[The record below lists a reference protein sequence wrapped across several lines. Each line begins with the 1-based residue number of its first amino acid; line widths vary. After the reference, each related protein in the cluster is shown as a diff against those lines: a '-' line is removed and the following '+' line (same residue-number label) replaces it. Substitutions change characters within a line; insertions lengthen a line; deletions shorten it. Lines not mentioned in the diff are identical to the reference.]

1 MNLLPREEK
10 FFEYFHQ
17 QVNFICQAA
26 DLLAEGAASGNA
38 HLASAAHQ
46 IKAIEEQADTVIHEI
61 YTRLNST
68 FITPLDPEDIHSLSS
83 HLDDV
88 IDGIED
94 SVHRML
100 AYRIDPL
107 PGTVMEL
114 CRLVQSCGLS
124 LLKAFEAL
132 AKGDMLAI
140 IFVAILLGVGTLV
153 AGEAGRPFA
162 GLLQSA
168 TAVLLKIVGIVME
181 ATPFGVFA
189 LIANAVATNGAAV
202 FVNVGW
208 LALAVVIGSA
218 IQILLVHSLLLR
230 FVARVPLLHFFRGII
245 DALAVAFSTASSS
258 ATLPVAMRVAERN
271 LGIGRP
277 IYATVLPLGASIGK
291 DGTAMYVGLLSLFSL
306 QALGVPLTP
315 SAYGLVLLTGAL
327 AAFGTAPVPSASLFM
342 LAAVLSSVGVAP
354 EQTALVV
361 GFVLPFD
368 RLLDMTRTVPSASAN
383 LTVATTVARWEEE
396 LDDDVLRSPN
406 DE

>member
-17 QVNFICQAA
+17 QVHFICQAA

-107 PGTVMEL
+107 PGTVLEL

-132 AKGDMLAI
+132 AKDQPFMDHCIEINRLEEA
-140 IFVAILLGVGTLV
+140 ADQLV
-153 AGEAGRPFA
+153 RA
-162 GLLQSA
+162 
-168 TAVLLKIVGIVME
+168 
-181 ATPFGVFA
+181 
-189 LIANAVATNGAAV
+189 AVADLFLNEKDPIRIIKLKELYEFLEQTTDYCED
-202 FVNVGW
+202 
-208 LALAVVIGSA
+208 
-218 IQILLVHSLLLR
+218 
-230 FVARVPLLHFFRGII
+230 VA
-245 DALAVAFSTASSS
+245 DALQNVQVKNS
-258 ATLPVAMRVAERN
+258 
-271 LGIGRP
+271 
-277 IYATVLPLGASIGK
+277 
-291 DGTAMYVGLLSLFSL
+291 
-306 QALGVPLTP
+306 
-315 SAYGLVLLTGAL
+315 
-327 AAFGTAPVPSASLFM
+327 
-342 LAAVLSSVGVAP
+342 
-354 EQTALVV
+354 
-361 GFVLPFD
+361 
-368 RLLDMTRTVPSASAN
+368 
-383 LTVATTVARWEEE
+383 
-396 LDDDVLRSPN
+396 
-406 DE
+406 